1 MLISEYRLDWISHF
15 EKIKQK
21 LAGQLSGLF
30 VAIEHVG
37 STSVPGLA
45 AKPIIDVDV
54 IYNKIS
60 EFENIK
66 NKLEALGY
74 YHNGNQGINGREV
87 FKRNAK
93 IHDTVLDEIAHHLY
107 VCKKDCPEL
116 QRHILFRD
124 YLKEHERARIF
135 YAKLK
140 YEIAEEA
147 RQDKKR
153 YAEIKEIKAKAFINY
168 CVYLCEEKD
177 RGFEE

>member
-1 MLISEYRLDWISHF
+1 MLISGYRLDWIYHF

-21 LAGQLSGLF
+21 LAGHLAGLF

-37 STSVPGLA
+37 STSVSGLA

-54 IYNKIS
+54 VYNEIFG
-60 EFENIK
+60 FEKIK
-66 NKLEALGY
+66 NKLESLGY

-87 FKRNAK
+87 FKRNANT
-93 IHDTVLDEIAHHLY
+93 HDIVLDEIAHHLY
-107 VCKKDCPEL
+107 VCKQDCPEL

-124 YLKEHERARIF
+124 YLKKHERARIF

-147 RQDKKR
+147 RQDNKS
-153 YAEIKEIKAKAFINY
+153 YAEIKELKAKAFINY
-168 CVYLCEEKD
+168 CVYLSEEK
-177 RGFEE
+177 E